1 MKILQI
7 LILFLFLSPAVL
19 THAQICHPDS
29 LQITQTRAKDTDP
42 NISWELNK
50 HYSFYNPT
58 CTSKNVLLLHLVGSF
73 DNPKNTVLF
82 PSVAANKGFHV
93 VSLKYE
99 NGTTAQTTCNN
110 STDTNCYLN
119 FRKEIIE
126 GIDYSPDISVD
137 FTNSIENRLVK
148 LLQYLHAQKPN
159 QGWGAYLSGSTI
171 LWNKMIVSGHSQGG
185 GHAGV
190 IALTHP
196 VQRVIMFA
204 SPNDYSSFFSAPAT
218 WTNAQKA
225 VPDSV
230 FYGLN
235 NLNDDVV
242 DFWKQ
247 YAAWGNLG
255 MPAYGDTVNVD
266 IVSAPYQ
273 NSHQL
278 YIDYDTTGIGSNHSA
293 MIRDDKTPKDPNGK
307 SVYEPAWLYLLGVTH
322 NISVRDFSGFKKS
335 LFEIYPNP
343 SSGKIYIH
351 HSETSST
358 KLTLKIYSTSGVLL
372 AEFKNIL
379 EINLD
384 AFKNG
389 IYFIEIR
396 KSGESLGL
404 QKFILTQH

>member
-1 MKILQI
+1 MKIYKL
-7 LILFLFLSPAVL
+7 LLLFLFLSPPTL
-19 THAQICHPDS
+19 TYAQTCNPDS

-58 CTSKNVLLLHLVGSF
+58 CVSNNTLLLHLVGSF
-73 DNPKNTVLF
+73 DNPKNSLLF
-82 PSVAANKGFHV
+82 PSAAANNGFHV

-119 FRKEIIE
+119 FRKEILE
-126 GIDYSPDISVD
+126 GIDYSPDITVD
-137 FTNSIENRLVK
+137 FAHSVENRLVK
-148 LLQYLHAQKPN
+148 LLQYLQAQNPN
-159 QGWGAYLSGSTI
+159 QGWGAYLNGSTI
-171 LWNKMIVSGHSQGG
+171 LWNKMMVSGHSQGG

-196 VQRVIMFA
+196 VKRVIMFA
-204 SPNDYSSFFSAPAT
+204 SPNDYSSFFNAPAT
-218 WTNAQKA
+218 WTNATKA
-225 VPDSV
+225 VSDSV

-255 MPAYGDTVNVD
+255 MPAFGDTVNVD
-266 IVSAPYQ
+266 LVSSPYN
-273 NSHQL
+273 NSRQL
-278 YIDYDTTGIGSNHSA
+278 YTDYNISGIGGNHSA
-293 MIRDDKTPKDPNGK
+293 MIRDDKTPKDANGK
-307 SVYEPAWLYLLGVTH
+307 SIYEPTWLYLLGVTQ
-322 NISVRDFSGFKKS
+322 NISVTDLAVFRKP

-343 SSGKIYIH
+343 SSGKIYIR
-351 HSETSST
+351 HSETAKT
-358 KLTLKIYSTSGVLL
+358 TVKIYSPSGALK
-372 AEFKNIL
+372 AEFKNTL
-379 EINLD
+379 EIDLSD
-384 AFKNG
+384 GKSG
-389 IYFIEIR
+389 MYFIEIR

-404 QKFILTQH
+404 QKLILTQ